1 MNNVRVLVADDHE
14 VVLEGVRALLTREP
28 GLEVC
33 GVANNGREA
42 VASATITKPDVV
54 VLDLT
59 MPDLDGLS
67 AIRQI
72 KRTLP
77 GTEIVVYSAHSSE
90 EVIQGVFDAGA
101 KSYIGK
107 ADAGRDLIAAIRTV
121 AEHKPFLTP
130 EISRLLFGKFLDSDG
145 LKRAGTAEQ
154 KLTPRER
161 EVVRLLAQSS
171 SNKEIA
177 AALGISVRT
186 AETHRAS
193 VMRKLGI
200 NSLAGLVRYAI
211 RNNIIEA

>member
-14 VVLEGVRALLTREP
+14 AVLEGVRALLEREA

-33 GVANNGREA
+33 GVASNGRDA
-42 VASATITKPDVV
+42 VTYATKMKPDVV
-54 VLDLT
+54 VLDMT
-59 MPDLDGLS
+59 MPDLDGIS

-72 KRTLP
+72 KRALP
-77 GTEIVVYSAHSSE
+77 ETEVVVYSAHSSE
-90 EVIQGVFDAGA
+90 EAIEEAFDAGA

-107 ADAGRDLIAAIRTV
+107 AGTSRDLIDAIRSV

-130 EISRLLFGKFLDSDG
+130 EISQILFGKFLGADG
-145 LKRAGTAEQ
+145 PKKAGTSEQ

-186 AETHRAS
+186 AETHRATL
-193 VMRKLGI
+193 MRKLGI
-200 NSLAGLVRYAI
+200 KSLAGLVRYAI

>member
-14 VVLEGVRALLTREP
+14 AVLEGVRALLEREA

-33 GVANNGREA
+33 GVASNGRDA
-42 VASATITKPDVV
+42 ITCATKTKPDVV
-54 VLDLT
+54 VLDMT
-59 MPDLDGLS
+59 MPDLDGIS

-72 KRTLP
+72 KRALP
-77 GTEIVVYSAHSSE
+77 ETEVVVYSAHSSE
-90 EVIQGVFDAGA
+90 EVIEEAFDAGA

-107 ADAGRDLIAAIRTV
+107 AGTSRDLIDAIRSV
-121 AEHKPFLTP
+121 AEHKPFFTP
-130 EISRLLFGKFLDSDG
+130 EISQILFGKFLGADG
-145 LKRAGTAEQ
+145 PKKAGMAEQ

-186 AETHRAS
+186 AETHRATL
-193 VMRKLGI
+193 MRKLGI
-200 NSLAGLVRYAI
+200 KSLAGLVRYAI

>member
-14 VVLEGVRALLTREP
+14 IVLEGVRALLAREP

-33 GVANNGREA
+33 GVASNGRDA
-42 VASATITKPDVV
+42 IASATKMKPDVV
-54 VLDLT
+54 VLDMTL
-59 MPDLDGLS
+59 PDLDGLS

-72 KRTLP
+72 KRALP
-77 GTEIVVYSAHSSE
+77 KTEIVVYSAHSSE
-90 EVIQGVFDAGA
+90 EVIEDVFDAGA

-107 ADAGRDLIAAIRTV
+107 ADASRDLIDAIRSV
-121 AEHKPFLTP
+121 AEHKQFLTP
-130 EISRLLFGKFLDSDG
+130 EVSQILFGKFLG
-145 LKRAGTAEQ
+145 AEAPKKKGPAEQ

-186 AETHRAS
+186 AETHRATL
-193 VMRKLGI
+193 MRKLGI

>member
-14 VVLEGVRALLTREP
+14 AVLEGVRALLEREA

-33 GVANNGREA
+33 GVASNGRDA
-42 VASATITKPDVV
+42 VTYATKMKPDVV
-54 VLDLT
+54 VLDMT
-59 MPDLDGLS
+59 MPDLDGIS

-72 KRTLP
+72 KRALP
-77 GTEIVVYSAHSSE
+77 ETEVVVYSAHSSE
-90 EVIQGVFDAGA
+90 EAIEEAFDAGA

-107 ADAGRDLIAAIRTV
+107 AGTSRDLIDAIRSV
-121 AEHKPFLTP
+121 AEHKPFFTP
-130 EISRLLFGKFLDSDG
+130 EISQILFGKFLGADG
-145 LKRAGTAEQ
+145 PKKAGTSEQ

-177 AALGISVRT
+177 AALGISVRA
-186 AETHRAS
+186 AETHRATL
-193 VMRKLGI
+193 MRKLGI

>member
-14 VVLEGVRALLTREP
+14 VVLEGVRALLAREP

-33 GVANNGREA
+33 GVASNGREA
-42 VASATITKPDVV
+42 VASASRTKPDVV
-54 VLDLT
+54 VLDMS

-72 KRTLP
+72 KRASP
-77 GTEIVVYSAHSSE
+77 KTEVVAYSAHCSE
-90 EVIQGVFDAGA
+90 EVIQEVFDAGA
-101 KSYIGK
+101 KSYIDK
-107 ADAGRDLIAAIRTV
+107 ADAGRDLIDAIRSV
-121 AEHKPFLTP
+121 AEHKPFFTP
-130 EISRLLFGKFLDSDG
+130 EISQIFFEKFLDADG
-145 LKRAGTAEQ
+145 LKKAGPAEQ

-177 AALGISVRT
+177 TALGISVRT
-186 AETHRAS
+186 AETHRATL
-193 VMRKLGI
+193 MRKLGI

>member
-14 VVLEGVRALLTREP
+14 VVLEGVRALLAREP

-33 GVANNGREA
+33 GVASNGREA
-42 VASATITKPDVV
+42 VASATRTKPDVV
-54 VLDLT
+54 VLDMT

-72 KRTLP
+72 KRALP
-77 GTEIVVYSAHSSE
+77 KTEVVVYSAHSSE
-90 EVIQGVFDAGA
+90 AVIEGAFDAGA

-107 ADAGRDLIAAIRTV
+107 GDAGRVLIDAIRSA
-121 AEHKPFLTP
+121 AEHKPFFTP
-130 EISRLLFGKFLDSDG
+130 EISQLLFGKFLDADG
-145 LKRAGTAEQ
+145 LRAGAPEQ

-186 AETHRAS
+186 AETHRATL
-193 VMRKLGI
+193 MRKLGI

>member
-14 VVLEGVRALLTREP
+14 AVLEGVRALLEREA

-33 GVANNGREA
+33 GVASNGRDA
-42 VASATITKPDVV
+42 ITCATKTKPDVV
-54 VLDLT
+54 VLDMT
-59 MPDLDGLS
+59 MPDLDGIS

-72 KRTLP
+72 KRALP
-77 GTEIVVYSAHSSE
+77 ETEVVVYSAHSSE
-90 EVIQGVFDAGA
+90 EAIEEAFDAGA

-107 ADAGRDLIAAIRTV
+107 AGTSRDLIDAIRSV
-121 AEHKPFLTP
+121 AEHKPFFTP
-130 EISRLLFGKFLDSDG
+130 EISQILFGKFLSADRP
-145 LKRAGTAEQ
+145 KKAGTSEQ

-186 AETHRAS
+186 AETHRATL
-193 VMRKLGI
+193 MRKLGI
-200 NSLAGLVRYAI
+200 KSLAGLVRYAI

>member
-14 VVLEGVRALLTREP
+14 AVLEGVRALLEREA

-33 GVANNGREA
+33 GVASNGRDA
-42 VASATITKPDVV
+42 VTYATKMKPDVV
-54 VLDLT
+54 VLDMT
-59 MPDLDGLS
+59 MPDLDGIS

-72 KRTLP
+72 KRALP
-77 GTEIVVYSAHSSE
+77 ETEVVVYSAHSSE
-90 EVIQGVFDAGA
+90 EAIEEAFDAGA

-107 ADAGRDLIAAIRTV
+107 AGTSRDLIDAIRSV
-121 AEHKPFLTP
+121 AEHKPFFTP
-130 EISRLLFGKFLDSDG
+130 EISQILFGKFLGADG
-145 LKRAGTAEQ
+145 PKKAGMSEQ

-186 AETHRAS
+186 AETHRATL
-193 VMRKLGI
+193 MRKLGI
-200 NSLAGLVRYAI
+200 KSLAGLVRYAI

>member
-14 VVLEGVRALLTREP
+14 AVLEGVRALLEREA

-33 GVANNGREA
+33 GVASNGRDA
-42 VASATITKPDVV
+42 VTYATKMKPDVV
-54 VLDLT
+54 VLDMT
-59 MPDLDGLS
+59 MPDLDGIS

-72 KRTLP
+72 KRALP
-77 GTEIVVYSAHSSE
+77 ETEVVVYSAHSSE
-90 EVIQGVFDAGA
+90 EVIEEAFDAGA

-107 ADAGRDLIAAIRTV
+107 AGTSRDLIDAIRSV
-121 AEHKPFLTP
+121 AEHKPFFTP
-130 EISRLLFGKFLDSDG
+130 EISQILFGKFLGADG
-145 LKRAGTAEQ
+145 PKKAGMSEQ

-186 AETHRAS
+186 AETHRATL
-193 VMRKLGI
+193 MRKLGI
-200 NSLAGLVRYAI
+200 KSLAGLVRYAI

>member
-14 VVLEGVRALLTREP
+14 AVLEGVRALLEREA

-33 GVANNGREA
+33 AVARNGRDA
-42 VASATITKPDVV
+42 VASATRTKPDVV
-54 VLDLT
+54 VLDMT
-59 MPDLDGLS
+59 MPDLDGIS

-72 KRTLP
+72 KRALP
-77 GTEIVVYSAHSSE
+77 ETEVVVYSAHSSE
-90 EVIQGVFDAGA
+90 EVIEEAFEAGA

-107 ADAGRDLIAAIRTV
+107 AGTSRDLIDAIRSV
-121 AEHKPFLTP
+121 AEHKPFFTP
-130 EISRLLFGKFLDSDG
+130 EISQILFGKFLGADG
-145 LKRAGTAEQ
+145 PKKAGTSEQ

-186 AETHRAS
+186 AETHRATL
-193 VMRKLGI
+193 MRKLGI
-200 NSLAGLVRYAI
+200 KSLAGLVRYAI

>member
-14 VVLEGVRALLTREP
+14 AVLEGVRALLEREA

-33 GVANNGREA
+33 GVASNGRDA
-42 VASATITKPDVV
+42 VTYATKMKPDVV
-54 VLDLT
+54 VLDMT
-59 MPDLDGLS
+59 MPDLDGIS

-72 KRTLP
+72 KRALP
-77 GTEIVVYSAHSSE
+77 ETEVVVYSAHSSE
-90 EVIQGVFDAGA
+90 EAIEEAFDAGA

-107 ADAGRDLIAAIRTV
+107 AGTSRDLIDAIRSV
-121 AEHKPFLTP
+121 AEHKPFFTP
-130 EISRLLFGKFLDSDG
+130 EISQILFGKFLGADG
-145 LKRAGTAEQ
+145 PKKAGTHEQ

-186 AETHRAS
+186 AETHRATL
-193 VMRKLGI
+193 MRKLGI
-200 NSLAGLVRYAI
+200 KSLAGLVRYAI

>member
-1 MNNVRVLVADDHE
+1 MNNLRVLVADDHE
-14 VVLEGVRALLTREP
+14 AVLEGVRALLECEA

-33 GVANNGREA
+33 GVASNGRDA
-42 VASATITKPDVV
+42 VTYATKMKPDVV
-54 VLDLT
+54 VLDMT
-59 MPDLDGLS
+59 MPDLDGIS

-72 KRTLP
+72 KRALP
-77 GTEIVVYSAHSSE
+77 ETEVVVYSAHSSE
-90 EVIQGVFDAGA
+90 EAIEEAFDAGA

-107 ADAGRDLIAAIRTV
+107 AGTSRDLIDAIRSV
-121 AEHKPFLTP
+121 AEHKPFFTP
-130 EISRLLFGKFLDSDG
+130 EISQILFGKFLGADG
-145 LKRAGTAEQ
+145 PKKAGTSEQ

-186 AETHRAS
+186 AETHRATL
-193 VMRKLGI
+193 MRKLGI
-200 NSLAGLVRYAI
+200 KSLAGLVRYAI

>member
-14 VVLEGVRALLTREP
+14 AVLEGVRALLEREA

-33 GVANNGREA
+33 AVARNGRDA
-42 VASATITKPDVV
+42 VASATRTKPDVV
-54 VLDLT
+54 VLDMT
-59 MPDLDGLS
+59 MPDLDGIS

-72 KRTLP
+72 KRALP
-77 GTEIVVYSAHSSE
+77 ETEVVVYSAHSSE
-90 EVIQGVFDAGA
+90 EVIEEAFDAGA

-107 ADAGRDLIAAIRTV
+107 AGTSRDLIEAIRSV
-121 AEHKPFLTP
+121 AEHKPFFTP
-130 EISRLLFGKFLDSDG
+130 EISQILFGKFLGADG
-145 LKRAGTAEQ
+145 PKKAGMSEQ

-186 AETHRAS
+186 AETHRATL
-193 VMRKLGI
+193 MRKLGI
-200 NSLAGLVRYAI
+200 KSLAGLVRYAI

>member
-14 VVLEGVRALLTREP
+14 AVLEGVRALLAREP

-33 GVANNGREA
+33 AVASGGREA
-42 VASATITKPDVV
+42 VSSARETKPDVV
-54 VLDLT
+54 VLDMT

-72 KRTLP
+72 KRALP
-77 GTEIVVYSAHSSE
+77 RTEVVVYSAHSSE
-90 EVIQGVFDAGA
+90 EVIEGAFDAGA
-101 KSYIGK
+101 KSYVGK
-107 ADAGRDLIAAIRTV
+107 ADAARDLIDAIRSV
-121 AEHKPFLTP
+121 AEHKPFFTP
-130 EISRLLFGKFLDSDG
+130 EISQILFGRFLDADG
-145 LKRAGTAEQ
+145 LRTAGPAEQ

-186 AETHRAS
+186 AETHRATL
-193 VMRKLGI
+193 MRKLRI
-200 NSLAGLVRYAI
+200 NSLAGIVRYAI

>member
-14 VVLEGVRALLTREP
+14 VVLEGVRALLAREP
-28 GLEVC
+28 GLEIC
-33 GVANNGREA
+33 GTASNGREA
-42 VASATITKPDVV
+42 VASATRTKPDVV
-54 VLDLT
+54 VLDMT
-59 MPDLDGLS
+59 MPDLDGIS

-72 KRTLP
+72 KRASP
-77 GTEIVVYSAHSSE
+77 KTEVVIYSGHSPE
-90 EVIQGVFDAGA
+90 EIIEEAFDAGA

-107 ADAGRDLIAAIRTV
+107 GDASQDLIDAIRSV
-121 AEHKPFLTP
+121 AEHKPFFTP
-130 EISRLLFGKFLDSDG
+130 QISQILFGKFLDAAAHQE
-145 LKRAGTAEQ
+145 AGPAEQ

-161 EVVRLLAQSS
+161 EVARLLAQSG

-186 AETHRAS
+186 AETHRATL
-193 VMRKLGI
+193 MRKLGI

>member
-14 VVLEGVRALLTREP
+14 AVLEGVRALLEREA

-33 GVANNGREA
+33 AVARNGRDA
-42 VASATITKPDVV
+42 VASATRTKPDVV
-54 VLDLT
+54 VLDMT
-59 MPDLDGLS
+59 MPDLDGIS

-72 KRTLP
+72 KRALP
-77 GTEIVVYSAHSSE
+77 ETEVVVYSAHSSE
-90 EVIQGVFDAGA
+90 EVIEEAFEAGA

-107 ADAGRDLIAAIRTV
+107 AGTSRDLIDAIRSV
-121 AEHKPFLTP
+121 AEHKPFFTP
-130 EISRLLFGKFLDSDG
+130 EISQILFGKFLGADG
-145 LKRAGTAEQ
+145 PKKAGMSEQ

-186 AETHRAS
+186 AETHRATL
-193 VMRKLGI
+193 MRKLGI
-200 NSLAGLVRYAI
+200 KSLAGLVRYAI

>member
-14 VVLEGVRALLTREP
+14 AVLEGVRALLEREA

-33 GVANNGREA
+33 GVASNGRDA
-42 VASATITKPDVV
+42 VTYATKTKPDVV
-54 VLDLT
+54 VLDMT
-59 MPDLDGLS
+59 MPDLDGIS

-72 KRTLP
+72 KRASP
-77 GTEIVVYSAHSSE
+77 ETEVVVYSAHSSE
-90 EVIQGVFDAGA
+90 EVIEEAFDAGA

-107 ADAGRDLIAAIRTV
+107 AGTSRDLIDAIRSV
-121 AEHKPFLTP
+121 AEHKPFFTP
-130 EISRLLFGKFLDSDG
+130 EISQILFGKFLGADG
-145 LKRAGTAEQ
+145 PKKAGTSEQ

-186 AETHRAS
+186 AETHRATL
-193 VMRKLGI
+193 MRKLGI
-200 NSLAGLVRYAI
+200 KSLAGLVRYAI

>member
-14 VVLEGVRALLTREP
+14 AVLEGVRALLEREA

-33 GVANNGREA
+33 GVASNGRDA
-42 VASATITKPDVV
+42 VTYATKMKPDVV
-54 VLDLT
+54 VLDMT
-59 MPDLDGLS
+59 MPDLDGIS

-72 KRTLP
+72 KRALP
-77 GTEIVVYSAHSSE
+77 ETEVVVYSAHSSE
-90 EVIQGVFDAGA
+90 EAIEEAFDAGA

-107 ADAGRDLIAAIRTV
+107 AGTSRDLIEAIRSV
-121 AEHKPFLTP
+121 AEHKPFFTP
-130 EISRLLFGKFLDSDG
+130 EISQILFGKFLGADG
-145 LKRAGTAEQ
+145 PKKAGTSEQ

-171 SNKEIA
+171 SNKETA

-186 AETHRAS
+186 AETHRATL
-193 VMRKLGI
+193 MRKLGI
-200 NSLAGLVRYAI
+200 KSLAGPVRYAI

>member
-14 VVLEGVRALLTREP
+14 AVLEGVRALLEREA

-33 GVANNGREA
+33 GVASNGRDA
-42 VASATITKPDVV
+42 VTYATKMKPDVV
-54 VLDLT
+54 VLDMT
-59 MPDLDGLS
+59 MPDLDGIS

-72 KRTLP
+72 KRALP
-77 GTEIVVYSAHSSE
+77 ETEVVVYSAHSSE
-90 EVIQGVFDAGA
+90 EAIEEAFDAGA

-107 ADAGRDLIAAIRTV
+107 AGTSRDLIDAIRSV
-121 AEHKPFLTP
+121 AEHKPFFTP
-130 EISRLLFGKFLDSDG
+130 EISQILFGKLLSADRP
-145 LKRAGTAEQ
+145 KKAGTSEQ

-186 AETHRAS
+186 AETHRATL
-193 VMRKLGI
+193 MRKLGI
-200 NSLAGLVRYAI
+200 KSLAGLVRYAI

>member
-14 VVLEGVRALLTREP
+14 AVLEGVRALLEREA

-33 GVANNGREA
+33 GVASNGRDA
-42 VASATITKPDVV
+42 VTYATKMKPDVV
-54 VLDLT
+54 VLDMT
-59 MPDLDGLS
+59 MPDLDGIS

-72 KRTLP
+72 KRALP
-77 GTEIVVYSAHSSE
+77 ETEVVVYSAHSSE
-90 EVIQGVFDAGA
+90 EAIEEAFDAGA

-107 ADAGRDLIAAIRTV
+107 AGTSRDLIDAIRSV
-121 AEHKPFLTP
+121 AEHKPFFTP
-130 EISRLLFGKFLDSDG
+130 EISQILFGKFLGADG
-145 LKRAGTAEQ
+145 PKKAGTSEQ

-186 AETHRAS
+186 AETHRATL
-193 VMRKLGI
+193 MRKLGI
-200 NSLAGLVRYAI
+200 KSLAGLVRYAI

>member
-14 VVLEGVRALLTREP
+14 AVLEGVRALLEREA

-33 GVANNGREA
+33 GVASNGRDA
-42 VASATITKPDVV
+42 ITCATKTKPDVV
-54 VLDLT
+54 VLDMT
-59 MPDLDGLS
+59 MPDLDGIS

-72 KRTLP
+72 KRALP
-77 GTEIVVYSAHSSE
+77 ETEVVVYSAHSSE
-90 EVIQGVFDAGA
+90 EVIEEAFEAGA

-107 ADAGRDLIAAIRTV
+107 AGTSRDLIDAIRSV
-121 AEHKPFLTP
+121 AEHKPFFTP
-130 EISRLLFGKFLDSDG
+130 EISQILFGKFLGADG
-145 LKRAGTAEQ
+145 PKKAGMSEQ

-186 AETHRAS
+186 AETHRATL
-193 VMRKLGI
+193 MRKLGI
-200 NSLAGLVRYAI
+200 KSLAGLVRYAI

>member
-14 VVLEGVRALLTREP
+14 AVLEGVRALLEREA

-33 GVANNGREA
+33 GVASNGRDA
-42 VASATITKPDVV
+42 VTYATKMKPDVV
-54 VLDLT
+54 VLDMT
-59 MPDLDGLS
+59 MPDLDGIS

-72 KRTLP
+72 KRALP
-77 GTEIVVYSAHSSE
+77 ETEVVVYSAHSSE
-90 EVIQGVFDAGA
+90 EAIEEAFDAGA

-107 ADAGRDLIAAIRTV
+107 AGTSRDLIDAIRSV
-121 AEHKPFLTP
+121 AEHKPFFTP
-130 EISRLLFGKFLDSDG
+130 EISQILFGKFLGADG
-145 LKRAGTAEQ
+145 PKKAGTPEQ

-186 AETHRAS
+186 AETHRATL
-193 VMRKLGI
+193 MRKLGI
-200 NSLAGLVRYAI
+200 KSLAGLVRYAI